1 MSPDEPSAAAPEG
14 DVAVPWHRLDPR
26 KLLLDPV
33 KALGQLIVPILAI
46 VVGVGSRD
54 PRFFLATPVMI
65 LAALALGAIPWLTTY
80 YRITDGQLQ
89 LRRGLLNKKSSTVRL
104 ERVRSVDL
112 EASLLHRVLGLR
124 KVEIGTGVDDERIV
138 LDAVSVQHAASL
150 RALLLTARASAGEP
164 AQPVAAAG
172 SGTAQAPGEQG
183 LAPSSPADAGPTGI
197 PTPVAWQA
205 HPEEELARIDWTW
218 LRFAPFSLAR
228 LVIVVGAVGFV
239 SQVADDLPF
248 LDGEHIRDAWRWVT
262 GFALA
267 SVVTGLLVAGLLGW
281 LLLSVAG
288 YVAQWWGLRL
298 TRGDGSLHLTSGLF
312 TTRSIS
318 VEEQRVRGVLLTEKA
333 LLRLVGGAEL
343 ATLATGVAGGVTTI
357 LPPSPV
363 RVAADVAGTIV
374 EDEQAVRTP
383 LLSHGPAA
391 RRRTHVRAQFTT
403 AGLALLLVALAVLN
417 RPWEFRDLVPGWA
430 PLALV
435 LGCVAVAAACAEASY
450 AHLGNALTERHLVA
464 GSGITAR
471 NRTVLETDGIIGW
484 VARQSLFQRRAGLVT
499 LTATTA
505 AGNERVVLRDVPHDR
520 AMALV
525 HGCTPAPLA
534 PFLVAAHD

>member
-164 AQPVAAAG
+164 AQPGAAAG

-183 LAPSSPADAGPTGI
+183 LAPPSPADAGPTGI

-239 SQVADDLPF
+239 SQFADDLPF
-248 LDGEHIRDAWRWVT
+248 LDGEHIRDAWRWIT

-357 LPPSPV
+357 LPRARSEWPPAWPAPSS
-363 RVAADVAGTIV
+363 
-374 EDEQAVRTP
+374 RT
-383 LLSHGPAA
+383 SRQCA
-391 RRRTHVRAQFTT
+391 RRCSPTGRQRGGGPTC
-403 AGLALLLVALAVLN
+403 
-417 RPWEFRDLVPGWA
+417 A
-430 PLALV
+430 PSSPPQAWR
-435 LGCVAVAAACAEASY
+435 CCS
-450 AHLGNALTERHLVA
+450 
-464 GSGITAR
+464 S
-471 NRTVLETDGIIGW
+471 
-484 VARQSLFQRRAGLVT
+484 
-499 LTATTA
+499 
-505 AGNERVVLRDVPHDR
+505 P
-520 AMALV
+520 
-525 HGCTPAPLA
+525 
-534 PFLVAAHD
+534 